1 MAHCI
6 KSKEGCLPFTQ
17 AAQVEILNIKI
28 ELKAVLQGKL
38 KEAQCSETVK
48 SRVPSI

>member
-28 ELKAVLQGKL
+28 ELQNDMVEDNDPLQ
-38 KEAQCSETVK
+38 SMSK
-48 SRVPSI
+48 SA

>member
-28 ELKAVLQGKL
+28 ELKAVL
-38 KEAQCSETVK
+38 
-48 SRVPSI
+48 